1 MRFKTALHT
10 GAIAALLTALLAQ
23 SALPASA
30 ATLPGG
36 MPAPRPVGGFVRGG
50 SAVAPNT
57 DGLNAAP
64 RVGQMRAFA
73 AATLPGTYSLRGRT
87 VAPGDQKQVGSCVAW
102 AIGYSMLGYY
112 SAYNGSST
120 TYAPMYLYS
129 QINGGADQ
137 GSTTADAYSL
147 LMSQG
152 IAPHSKY
159 PQGDYDWRH
168 RPTSAERSAA
178 AVARTTAP
186 HYLYS
191 VPGNGGPGT
200 GARTA
205 IETAITQKHPVV
217 LGMPVFDAFDRLDA
231 AHPVLHAAGITS
243 GTYRGDHAV
252 LIVGYDPTG
261 VVIENQ
267 WGTRWGADGY
277 ATLDW
282 AFIEH
287 YTYEASWIYGF
298 RASLP
303 ASVPGQV
310 DGFTASVQNT
320 GGTTTSVSASWN
332 GAASYEDEAW
342 NPVTGYTATLTGDDD
357 STQTVDI
364 DDPSVTSVG
373 FADVPDG
380 DVTYTVSVAAKDR
393 AGSGDP
399 QTFSF
404 QPSAFAADEGMQS
417 DPVDGAPLPTPP
429 MPRIKPIPVLAPGAP
444 ATGWPRLSTVH
455 MGIAWRKPSFS
466 GNSTITEYKVSI
478 VGKSAGRVRYSHS
491 WYLSSSHRSL
501 VTLLRTA
508 KHHASSTV
516 PQHLSTYVLSV
527 WAKNKAGRWSTAT
540 VTTMSVRWHS
550 SRPYWYQDR
559 QS

>member
-1 MRFKTALHT
+1 MRFTTALHT
-10 GAIAALLTALLAQ
+10 AAIAALLTALLAQ
-23 SALPASA
+23 PALPAAA

-36 MPAPRPVGGFVRGG
+36 TPAAHPVGGFVRGG

-57 DGLNAAP
+57 DGLKAAP
-64 RVGQMRAFA
+64 RAGRMRAFA
-73 AATLPGTYSLRGRT
+73 ATALPDTDSLRGRS

-129 QINGGADQ
+129 QIGHGEDG
-137 GSTTADAYSL
+137 GSTTADAYSV

-152 IAPHSKY
+152 IAPQSKY
-159 PQGDYDWRH
+159 PQGDYDWKH
-168 RPTSAERSAA
+168 KPTSAER
-178 AVARTTAP
+178 AVAATAKTTAP

-191 VPGNGGPGT
+191 VPGNGGPGA

-205 IETAITQKHPVV
+205 IETAIHEKHPVV
-217 LGMPVFDAFDRLDA
+217 LGMPVFGAFERLDA
-231 AHPVLHAAGITS
+231 AHPVLHAGSITPGS
-243 GTYRGDHAV
+243 YLGDHAV
-252 LIVGYDPTG
+252 LIVGYNTTG

-282 AFIEH
+282 AFVER

-298 RASLP
+298 RSSL
-303 ASVPGQV
+303 STVPGQV

-320 GGTTTSVSASWN
+320 AGASTSVSASWT
-332 GAASYEDEAW
+332 GTASYEDEAW
-342 NPVTGYTATLTGDDD
+342 NPVAGYTATLTGDDH

-364 DDPSVTSVG
+364 DDPSVTSAR
-373 FADVPDG
+373 FTDVPDN
-380 DVTYTVSVAAKDR
+380 DVSYTVTVVAKDR
-393 AGSGDP
+393 SGSGDP
-399 QTFSF
+399 QTFTF
-404 QPSAFAADEGMQS
+404 QPSAYAADETVLT
-417 DPVDGAPLPTPP
+417 DPVPGAARATPP
-429 MPRIKPIPVLAPGAP
+429 MPTIKPIPALAPGAP
-444 ATGWPRLSTVH
+444 ATGWPSLSAAH

-466 GNSTITEYKVSI
+466 GNSTITQYKVSI

-491 WYLSSSHRSL
+491 WSVSSTHRSL
-501 VTLLRTA
+501 VTLLRTV

-540 VTTMSVRWHS
+540 VTTMTVKWHS
-550 SRPYWYQDR
+550 SGPYWYQDQ